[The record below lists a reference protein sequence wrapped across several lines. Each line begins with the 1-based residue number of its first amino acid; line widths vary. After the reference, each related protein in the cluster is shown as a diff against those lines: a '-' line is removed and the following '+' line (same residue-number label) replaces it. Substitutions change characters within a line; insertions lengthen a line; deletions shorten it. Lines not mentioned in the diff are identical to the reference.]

1 MRAEAPA
8 LMPILRSQQQAE
20 LLTLLLLHPATE
32 YSLTE
37 LSEKLNVPLTTVQ
50 REVNRFLEVG
60 LITERRAG
68 RTREV
73 SANPKSR
80 YARPLTELLT
90 LAFGPH
96 IVIAEEFSDIQA
108 TGVAIYGS
116 WAARYNG
123 VPGPAP
129 ADVDVLI
136 VGDPSR
142 PDIYD
147 AADRAEQRVGFPVNV
162 TVSSPGRWAGAS
174 DALIQ
179 QIQSA
184 PLIWITGPPDG
195 SEA

>member
-1 MRAEAPA
+1 
-8 LMPILRSQQQAE
+8 MPILPSQPQAE
-20 LLTLLLLHPATE
+20 LLTLLLLHPETE
-32 YSLTE
+32 YSITQ
-37 LSEKLNVPLTTVQ
+37 LSEKLSVPLTTVQ
-50 REVNRFLEVG
+50 REVNRFLEAG

-90 LAFGPH
+90 LGFGPH
-96 IVIAEEFSDIQA
+96 VVVREEFADISA

-136 VGDPSR
+136 VGEPSR

-162 TVSSPGRWAGAS
+162 TLSSPGRWAAAS

-184 PLIWITGPPDG
+184 PLIWIVGSPGDG
-195 SEA
+195 YA

>member
-20 LLTLLLLHPATE
+20 LLTLILLHPGTE
-32 YSLTE
+32 YSITE
-37 LSEKLNVPLTTVQ
+37 LSEKLGVPLTTVQ
-50 REVNRFLEVG
+50 REVNRFSQAG

-96 IVIAEEFSDIQA
+96 IVIREEFADISA

-129 ADVDVLI
+129 ADVDVLV
-136 VGDPSR
+136 VGKPSR

-147 AADRAEQRVGFPVNV
+147 AVDRAEQRVGFPVNV
-162 TVSSPGRWAGAS
+162 TLASPDRWAAAS

-184 PLIWITGPPDG
+184 PLVWIIGQPDDG
-195 SEA
+195 EA

>member
-1 MRAEAPA
+1 
-8 LMPILRSQQQAE
+8 MPILRSQPQAE
-20 LLTLLLLHPATE
+20 LLTLLLLHPGTE
-32 YSLTE
+32 YSITE
-37 LSEKLNVPLTTVQ
+37 LSEKLSIPLTTVQ

-80 YARPLTELLT
+80 YTRPLTELLT

-96 IVIAEEFSDIQA
+96 IVIREEFADIPA
-108 TGVAIYGS
+108 AGIAIYGS
-116 WAARYNG
+116 WAARYKG
-123 VPGPAP
+123 VAGPAP
-129 ADVDVLI
+129 ADADVLI
-136 VGDPSR
+136 IGEPSR

-147 AADRAEQRVGFPVNV
+147 AADRAEQRIGFPVNV
-162 TVSSPGRWAGAS
+162 TIASPGRWAAAS

-184 PLIWITGPPDG
+184 PLVWITGPPDEG
-195 SEA
+195 EA

>member
-1 MRAEAPA
+1 
-8 LMPILRSQQQAE
+8 MPILRSQKQAE
-20 LLTLLLLHPATE
+20 LLTILLLHPETE
-32 YSLTE
+32 YSITE
-37 LSEKLNVPLTTVQ
+37 LSEKLSVPLTTVQ
-50 REVNRFLEVG
+50 REVNRFSEVG
-60 LITERRAG
+60 LITERRVG

-80 YARPLTELLT
+80 YTRPLTELLT

-96 IVIAEEFSDIQA
+96 VVVGEEFADIPA

-116 WAARYNG
+116 WAARYAG

-129 ADVDVLI
+129 ADVDVLV
-136 VGDPSR
+136 VGEPSR

-147 AADRAEQRVGFPVNV
+147 AADRAEQRIGFPVNV
-162 TVSSPGRWAGAS
+162 TLSSPGRWAAAS

-184 PLIWITGPPDG
+184 PLVWIIGPPDG
-195 SEA
+195 GEA

>member
-8 LMPILRSQQQAE
+8 LMPILRSQHQAE
-20 LLTLLLLHPATE
+20 LLTLLLLHPGTE
-32 YSLTE
+32 YSITE
-37 LSEKLNVPLTTVQ
+37 LSDKLGAPLTTVQ
-50 REVNRFLEVG
+50 REVNRLLTAG
-60 LITERRAG
+60 LITERRLG
-68 RTREV
+68 RMREV

-96 IVIAEEFSDIQA
+96 IVIGEEFADIPA
-108 TGVAIYGS
+108 AGVAIYGS

-129 ADVDVLI
+129 ADVDVLVI
-136 VGDPSR
+136 GDPSR

-162 TVSSPGRWAGAS
+162 TISSPRRWAAAS

-184 PLIWITGPPDG
+184 PVVWITGPPAEGD
-195 SEA
+195 A

>member
-1 MRAEAPA
+1 
-8 LMPILRSQQQAE
+8 MPILRSQHQAE
-20 LLTLLLLHPATE
+20 LLTLLLLHPGTE
-32 YSLTE
+32 YSITE
-37 LSEKLNVPLTTVQ
+37 LSEKLGVPLTTVQ
-50 REVNRFLEVG
+50 REVNRFLAVG

-80 YARPLTELLT
+80 YARSLTELLT

-96 IVIAEEFSDIQA
+96 IVIGEAFADIPA

-129 ADVDVLI
+129 ADVDVLVI
-136 VGDPSR
+136 GEPSR
-142 PDIYD
+142 PDVYD

-162 TVSSPGRWAGAS
+162 TISSPARWAAAS

-179 QIQSA
+179 QIRSA
-184 PLIWITGPPDG
+184 PVVWIIGPPDEG
-195 SEA
+195 DS

>member
-8 LMPILRSQQQAE
+8 LLPILRSRHQAE
-20 LLTLLLLHPATE
+20 LLTLLLLHPGTE
-32 YSLTE
+32 YSITE
-37 LSEKLNVPLTTVQ
+37 LSEKLGIPLTTVQ
-50 REVNRFLEVG
+50 REVNRFLPVC

-80 YARPLTELLT
+80 YARSLTELLT

-96 IVIAEEFSDIQA
+96 IVIGEEFADIPA

-116 WAARYNG
+116 WAARYND

-129 ADVDVLI
+129 ADVDILVI
-136 VGDPSR
+136 GEPSR

-162 TVSSPGRWAGAS
+162 TISSLDRWTAAP

-184 PLIWITGPPDG
+184 PLVWIIGPPD
-195 SEA
+195 EAEA

>member
-20 LLTLLLLHPATE
+20 LLTLILLHPGSE
-32 YSLTE
+32 YSITE
-37 LSEKLNVPLTTVQ
+37 LSEKLGVPLTTVQ
-50 REVNRFLEVG
+50 REVNRLSEAG

-96 IVIAEEFSDIQA
+96 IVIREEFADISA

-129 ADVDVLI
+129 ADVDVLV
-136 VGDPSR
+136 VGEPSR

-147 AADRAEQRVGFPVNV
+147 AADRAEQRIGFPVNV
-162 TVSSPGRWAGAS
+162 TLANLGRWAAAS

-184 PLIWITGPPDG
+184 PLVWIIGQPDDG
-195 SEA
+195 DT

>member
-8 LMPILRSQQQAE
+8 LMPILRSQKQAE
-20 LLTLLLLHPATE
+20 LLTILLLHPETE
-32 YSLTE
+32 YSITE
-37 LSEKLNVPLTTVQ
+37 LSEKLSVPLTTVQ
-50 REVNRFLEVG
+50 REVNRFSEVG
-60 LITERRAG
+60 LITERRVG

-80 YARPLTELLT
+80 YTRPLTELLT

-96 IVIAEEFSDIQA
+96 VVVGEEFADIPA

-116 WAARYNG
+116 WAARYAG

-129 ADVDVLI
+129 ADVDVLV
-136 VGDPSR
+136 VGEPSR

-147 AADRAEQRVGFPVNV
+147 AADRAEQRIGFPVNV
-162 TVSSPGRWAGAS
+162 TLSSPGRWAAAS

-184 PLIWITGPPDG
+184 PLVWIIGPPDG
-195 SEA
+195 GEA